1 MFRTSKVQ
9 AINGNLPPVS
19 MGNLPPVTMGI
30 YHLSMGIYHHF
41 PQSLNWCVS
50 CEHPHE
56 SIGKIHLPSIRP
68 MFHEKSCV
76 SLPEGIPSPKNSKK
90 FRKALK
96 MGIYSTCP
104 WESTSWTRR
113 TSVSSPLEFCS
124 NFRDFQRLGF
134 ASGECEMEKVR

>member
-41 PQSLNWCVS
+41 PQSLNWCVF

-76 SLPEGIPSPKNSKK
+76 SLPEGIPSPENSKK

-96 MGIYSTCP
+96 MGIYHLSMGIYLVDP
-104 WESTSWTRR
+104 SDVRL
-113 TSVSSPLEFCS
+113 VSP
-124 NFRDFQRLGF
+124 
-134 ASGECEMEKVR
+134 